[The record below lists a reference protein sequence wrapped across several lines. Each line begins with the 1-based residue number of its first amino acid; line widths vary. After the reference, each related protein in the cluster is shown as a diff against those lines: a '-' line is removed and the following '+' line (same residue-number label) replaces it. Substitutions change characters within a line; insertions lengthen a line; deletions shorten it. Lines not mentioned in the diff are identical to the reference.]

1 MSDPLLFE
9 DTFTIT
15 GINSQKYDRVARLTC
30 TSSDTATSFTLD
42 VNSELYPCVVGESV
56 SMALASTLSL
66 DGKED
71 SGTKTG
77 WREVGMGE
85 QTLANDYDYVC
96 HGKVYRFEEGSTAG
110 NMAVFISFGGLLLYL
125 EGPYKKLAPLRIDY
139 VYLLMKK

>member
-15 GINSQKYDRVARLTC
+15 GVNQQKYDRVSRLTC
-30 TSSDTATSFTLD
+30 TSSDSATTFTLD
-42 VNSELYPCVVGESV
+42 VNSELYPCTTGENV

-71 SGTKTG
+71 SGKG

-139 VYLLMKK
+139 VYLLLKK